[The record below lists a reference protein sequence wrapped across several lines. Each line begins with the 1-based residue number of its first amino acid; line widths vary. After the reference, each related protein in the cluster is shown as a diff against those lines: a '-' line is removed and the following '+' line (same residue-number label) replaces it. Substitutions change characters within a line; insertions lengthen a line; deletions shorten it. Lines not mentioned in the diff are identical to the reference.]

1 MPESPPPGVAGDAVG
16 GRQETLTPE
25 AIEAILADFRS
36 WLGSA
41 LAPPP
46 PDAEAASEQAVEP
59 LDLQTLL
66 SQLVALRHEV
76 NLQTK
81 AVRGQQE
88 QNAETLRQLGQ
99 ALQTLRQAQNGGDQ
113 AEQQAKD
120 ELIRPVLKTL
130 VDVHDALWLAER
142 EVRRV
147 TQNVLPELEHLPVAP
162 EAHAPKASFLRRLFG
177 PRAAPP
183 ARHPEEQASPANE
196 SAERIRN
203 MLGSL
208 LTGYTMSLKRLE
220 RALEQAGLEQIP
232 CQGEAFDP
240 ELMEVVEVVADSG
253 LPGGE
258 VVDEVRRG
266 YLWHGRIFRYAQAR
280 VARD

>member
-1 MPESPPPGVAGDAVG
+1 MPESPPPGVIGDVVG

-36 WLGSA
+36 WLGTA
-41 LAPPP
+41 LAPSPP
-46 PDAEAASEQAVEP
+46 AEHGAAGEQAAEP
-59 LDLQTLL
+59 LDLHTLL
-66 SQLVALRHEV
+66 SHLVALRQEV

-113 AEQQAKD
+113 TGQQAKE
-120 ELIRPVLKTL
+120 ELLRPVLKTL

-147 TQNVLPELEHLPVAP
+147 TQNVLPELENFPVAP
-162 EAHAPKASFLRRLFG
+162 EPEAEASFLGRLFG
-177 PRAAPP
+177 RRAAPR
-183 ARHPEEQASPANE
+183 AKHSEEQASLMSE

-208 LTGYTMSLKRLE
+208 LTGYTMSLNRLE
-220 RALEQAGLEQIP
+220 RTLEQAGLEQIP
-232 CQGEAFDP
+232 CEGEAFDP
-240 ELMEVVEVVADSG
+240 ELMEVVEVVAGSG
-253 LPGGE
+253 LPAGE
-258 VVDEVRRG
+258 VVEEVRRG
-266 YLWHGRIFRYAQAR
+266 YLWNGRIFRYAQAR
-280 VARD
+280 VAKD